1 MSQTNADKPLVL
13 HTLPATPSGSES
25 AELVVSEAKKLSSA
39 TACIPRLISVVE
51 IIKREYLKKLH
62 STSASHLPGLHQY
75 NKIGILED
83 SDASRAP
90 DPDTEDDTTALEM
103 ALMGKN

>member
-1 MSQTNADKPLVL
+1 MSQKNADKPLVL
-13 HTLPATPSGSES
+13 HTLPATPSVSES
-25 AELVVSEAKKLSSA
+25 AELVVPEAKKFSSA
-39 TACIPRLISVVE
+39 TACIPRLISVAE
-51 IIKREYLKKLH
+51 IIKREYLKKLQ

-75 NKIGILED
+75 NKIGLLED

-90 DPDTEDDTTALEM
+90 ELDAEDDTVALRM